1 MSLSPSSLSVQV
13 GESAILTANVNLV
26 NATVKQVNFTS
37 ADSNIAK
44 VDPSTAFP
52 PAPYRTNVIG
62 QKVGS
67 TTISAQTLLN
77 PSGSCTAPSPTTV
90 TVEASGWFQ
99 TQGGDIHA
107 QGSLSDKIPS
117 TATNPNLSLELNNY
131 PGIISHL
138 PEGQVSFGD
147 GFSSKSTAGNWVA
160 PSEYQGKPYG
170 SFQFFKKKFAMQMIE
185 ENFDGGL
192 PQADGVYYTKS
203 SKTLSG
209 NWTVPASRW
218 LVILVEGD
226 VTIPKDIKVNKG
238 GFLAIASSGKI
249 TFSGSVSKAQGMF
262 VAETIE
268 TGTSATVLAGEGI
281 FAANTF
287 SLNRDFAD
295 ARNRTTPAET
305 FVARPDFIMSSY
317 KDATYNVWW
326 FFQKWQEI
334 AP

>member
-1 MSLSPSSLSVQV
+1 
-13 GESAILTANVNLV
+13 
-26 NATVKQVNFTS
+26 
-37 ADSNIAK
+37 
-44 VDPSTAFP
+44 
-52 PAPYRTNVIG
+52 
-62 QKVGS
+62 
-67 TTISAQTLLN
+67 
-77 PSGSCTAPSPTTV
+77 
-90 TVEASGWFQ
+90 
-99 TQGGDIHA
+99 
-107 QGSLSDKIPS
+107 
-117 TATNPNLSLELNNY
+117 
-131 PGIISHL
+131 
-138 PEGQVSFGD
+138 
-147 GFSSKSTAGNWVA
+147 
-160 PSEYQGKPYG
+160 
-170 SFQFFKKKFAMQMIE
+170 MQMIE

-226 VTIPKDIKVNKG
+226 VTIPQDIKVNKG

-268 TGTSATVLAGEGI
+268 TGTSATAFAGEGI

>member
-1 MSLSPSSLSVQV
+1 MSLSPSSLSVQA
-13 GESAILTANVNLV
+13 GESAILTANVSVQNGSIS
-26 NATVKQVNFTS
+26 QVNFSSGNST
-37 ADSNIAK
+37 IASPN
-44 VDPSTAFP
+44 PSSVSSS
-52 PAPYRTNVIG
+52 PYRTNVYG
-62 QKVGS
+62 VKVGS
-67 TTISAQTLLN
+67 TTITAQAALS
-77 PSGSCTAPSPTTV
+77 PSGSCSSSAPVS
-90 TVEASGWFQ
+90 VEAQAWFQ

-226 VTIPKDIKVNKG
+226 VTIPQDIKVNKG

-268 TGTSATVLAGEGI
+268 TGTSATTLAGEGI
-281 FAANTF
+281 FAASTF
-287 SLNRDFAD
+287 SLGRDFND
-295 ARNRTTPAET
+295 ARNQTTPAET

-317 KDATYNVWW
+317 KDATYNLWW